1 MATKYTYDKKK
12 DYQAMINQAVDS
24 GDFRSAALYEQ
35 QRNQKIDDMNAAKT
49 NAKGHQKTD
58 LYSQYLNGG
67 TNTAQ
72 GYLSELASS
81 RKPADSE
88 NYNKW
93 QQALEQY
100 QNAKFEYDFD
110 SDPQKQSY
118 ERNAQK
124 NYEDTLAQTSART
137 GGLASSYAGQASQQA
152 YQDTMTQAYQ
162 ILYNLARDDFN
173 NEQTRTLNTANQYW
187 NAYQNDLD
195 LSNTDWERMYSLYG
209 LVNDQETAK
218 TAADKEAAEAEKESA
233 LMAAYGGDYSRFA
246 KAYGITDAQARAYLA
261 AANGAGSSR
270 SSGSGRSSGG
280 SSGSAK
286 AKSTDGIV
294 DTMLSF
300 GDDTKAYEY
309 LVGLK
314 YTNSITENLWNL
326 YQSARGSGNSAL
338 SKLKKASASDTASK
352 IGAAARAA
360 TSKTAGTVSSYD
372 KAKANMMTASE
383 FEQEKHLGNS
393 SAKYYDTYADYVKAY
408 NEWLETLR

>member
-1 MATKYTYDKKK
+1 MATKYTYDKNK

-93 QQALEQY
+93 QQALEKY

-124 NYEDTLAQTSART
+124 NYENTLAQTSART

-218 TAADKEAAEAEKESA
+218 T
-233 LMAAYGGDYSRFA
+233 
-246 KAYGITDAQARAYLA
+246 
-261 AANGAGSSR
+261 
-270 SSGSGRSSGG
+270 
-280 SSGSAK
+280 
-286 AKSTDGIV
+286 
-294 DTMLSF
+294 
-300 GDDTKAYEY
+300 
-309 LVGLK
+309 
-314 YTNSITENLWNL
+314 
-326 YQSARGSGNSAL
+326 
-338 SKLKKASASDTASK
+338 
-352 IGAAARAA
+352 
-360 TSKTAGTVSSYD
+360 
-372 KAKANMMTASE
+372 
-383 FEQEKHLGNS
+383 
-393 SAKYYDTYADYVKAY
+393 
-408 NEWLETLR
+408 

>member
-118 ERNAQK
+118 EKNAQK

-261 AANGAGSSR
+261 AAKGTGK
-270 SSGSGRSSGG
+270 SGSGRSSSG
-280 SSGSAK
+280 SSGSSK
-286 AKSTDGIV
+286 AESTGGIV

-338 SKLKKASASDTASK
+338 SKLKKASASDAASK
-352 IGAAARAA
+352 IGVAARAA
-360 TSKTAGTVSSYD
+360 TGKTAGTASSYA

-383 FEQEKHLGNS
+383 FEQENHLGDS

>member
-1 MATKYTYDKKK
+1 MATKYTYDKNK

-93 QQALEQY
+93 QQALEKY

-124 NYEDTLAQTSART
+124 NYENTLAQTSART

-261 AANGAGSSR
+261 AAKGTGK
-270 SSGSGRSSGG
+270 SGSGRSSGG

-286 AKSTDGIV
+286 AESTGGIV

-326 YQSARGSGNSAL
+326 YKNSKSSQSTQTQSKKPSNQITLPDTGYSVSYAEALRLVEAGDYVVTGYDANGNPRLA
-338 SKLKKASASDTASK
+338 
-352 IGAAARAA
+352 
-360 TSKTAGTVSSYD
+360 V
-372 KAKANMMTASE
+372 
-383 FEQEKHLGNS
+383 
-393 SAKYYDTYADYVKAY
+393 SAKKGKQITGYVK
-408 NEWLETLR
+408 

>member
-1 MATKYTYDKKK
+1 MATKYTYDKNK

-93 QQALEQY
+93 QQALEKY

-118 ERNAQK
+118 EKNAQK
-124 NYEDTLAQTSART
+124 NYENTLAQTSART
-137 GGLASSYAGQASQQA
+137 GGLASSYSGQASQQA

-261 AANGAGSSR
+261 AAKGTGK
-270 SSGSGRSSGG
+270 SGSGRSSGG
-280 SSGSAK
+280 SSGGSK
-286 AKSTDGIV
+286 AESTGGIV

-314 YTNSITENLWNL
+314 YTNAVTENLWNL
-326 YQSARGSGNSAL
+326 YQSTRGSGNSAL

-372 KAKANMMTASE
+372 KAKANMMTARE
-383 FEQEKHLGNS
+383 FEQEKHLGDS

>member
-1 MATKYTYDKKK
+1 MATKYTYDKNK

-93 QQALEQY
+93 QQALEKY

-124 NYEDTLAQTSART
+124 NYENTLAQTSART

-261 AANGAGSSR
+261 AAKGTGK
-270 SSGSGRSSGG
+270 SGSGRSSGG

-286 AKSTDGIV
+286 AESTGGIV

-360 TSKTAGTVSSYD
+360 TNKTAGTVSSYD

>member
-58 LYSQYLNGG
+58 LYSQYLDGG

-72 GYLSELASS
+72 GYLSEMASS

-93 QQALEQY
+93 QKALEQY

-173 NEQTRTLNTANQYW
+173 NEQQRTLNTANQYW

-195 LSNTDWERMYSLYG
+195 LSDTDWERMYSLYG

-218 TAADKEAAEAEKESA
+218 AKADAAAAESEKESA
-233 LMAAYGGDYSRFA
+233 LMAAYGGDYARFA
-246 KAYGITDAQARAYLA
+246 KAYGITEAQARAYLA
-261 AANGAGSSR
+261 ASNGTGSSG
-270 SSGSGRSSGG
+270 SSGGSSGRSSGG
-280 SSGSAK
+280 SSRSGSA
-286 AKSTDGIV
+286 SQSGDGLGIV
-294 DTMLSF
+294 DTML
-300 GDDTKAYEY
+300 GMGNDTKAYEY
-309 LVGLK
+309 LVNLG
-314 YTNSITENLWNL
+314 YTNKITENLWEL
-326 YQSARGSGNSAL
+326 YQNTKSSSTQSSTKSSKGETPIVLPDTGYSVSYSEALRLVEAGDYIVTGYDANGNP
-338 SKLKKASASDTASK
+338 KLA
-352 IGAAARAA
+352 
-360 TSKTAGTVSSYD
+360 V
-372 KAKANMMTASE
+372 
-383 FEQEKHLGNS
+383 
-393 SAKYYDTYADYVKAY
+393 SAKKGKQITGYVK
-408 NEWLETLR
+408 

>member
-1 MATKYTYDKKK
+1 MATKYTYDKNK

-93 QQALEQY
+93 QQALEKY

-118 ERNAQK
+118 EKNAQK
-124 NYEDTLAQTSART
+124 NYENTLAQTSART

-261 AANGAGSSR
+261 AANGTGK
-270 SSGSGRSSGG
+270 SGSGRSSGG

-352 IGAAARAA
+352 IGAAARAV

-383 FEQEKHLGNS
+383 FEQEKHLGDS

>member
-110 SDPQKQSY
+110 ADPQKQSY

-195 LSNTDWERMYSLYG
+195 LSDTDWERMYSLYG

-218 TAADKEAAEAEKESA
+218 AKADAAAAESEKESA

-246 KAYGITDAQARAYLA
+246 KAYGITEAQARAYLA
-261 AANGAGSSR
+261 AANGTGSSR

-300 GDDTKAYEY
+300 GNDTKAYEY

-314 YTNSITENLWNL
+314 YTNAITENLWNL
-326 YQSARGSGNSAL
+326 YQSSKSSQSTQKQSKKPSNQITLPDTGYSVSYAEAL
-338 SKLKKASASDTASK
+338 RLVE
-352 IGAAARAA
+352 
-360 TSKTAGTVSSYD
+360 AG
-372 KAKANMMTASE
+372 
-383 FEQEKHLGNS
+383 
-393 SAKYYDTYADYVKAY
+393 DYVVTGYDANGNPRLAVSTKKGKQITGY
-408 NEWLETLR
+408 VK

>member
-58 LYSQYLNGG
+58 LYSQYLDGG

-72 GYLSELASS
+72 GYLSEMASS

-93 QQALEQY
+93 QKALEQY

-173 NEQTRTLNTANQYW
+173 NEQQRTLNTVNQYW

-195 LSNTDWERMYSLYG
+195 LSDTDWERMYSLYG

-261 AANGAGSSR
+261 AANGVGK
-270 SSGSGRSSGG
+270 SGSGRSSSG
-280 SSGSAK
+280 SSGSSK
-286 AKSTDGIV
+286 AESTGGIV

-360 TSKTAGTVSSYD
+360 TSKTAGTVSSYA

-383 FEQEKHLGNS
+383 FEQEKHLGDS

>member
-1 MATKYTYDKKK
+1 MATKYTYDKNK

-35 QRNQKIDDMNAAKT
+35 QRNQKIDDMNAAKA

-93 QQALEQY
+93 QQALEKY

-124 NYEDTLAQTSART
+124 NYENTLAQTSART

-261 AANGAGSSR
+261 AAKGTGK
-270 SSGSGRSSGG
+270 SGSGRSNSG
-280 SSGSAK
+280 SSK
-286 AKSTDGIV
+286 AESTGGIV
-294 DTMLSF
+294 GTMLSF